1 VVTKRLQFPSVYRLG
16 QLCLDGTVAWLACSL
31 AFLLRFEADIPSSHQ
46 TLAWLLP
53 LVAIPGRLLIQAG
66 FGTYQQ
72 IWRLFGLKDALTL
85 FNGITFYS
93 LLVLVVTRL
102 LLPRFI
108 AMPGIPLGVS
118 TIDWCFCL
126 MGMAALR
133 YCRRW
138 SLRYKQPRRCRDAGN
153 PQRVLL
159 VGAGFAGAQMVLEAR
174 QNRSLHL
181 DVVGFVDDDP
191 TKQGRKVEGVKV
203 LGDTSRVV
211 SIARG
216 LQVEQIIL
224 SMPSAPAARL
234 RQLVQQVNRSGL
246 TLKTLPGPAEI
257 LQNKQLIPQAR
268 DIQISDILGRPE
280 VHLNFAEQLCAT
292 IPSAHEQVHGQV
304 VLVTGAGGTIGSE
317 LCRQLARL
325 RPQLL
330 LLLGRGENSIF
341 HIERELRSD
350 FPDLS
355 LAPII
360 ADVRCQHRMAS
371 VFHTW
376 RPDLVFHAAAHKH
389 VPLMQANP
397 TEAIDNNAIASARL
411 AQLSSQFGVKT
422 FVLISTDK
430 AVTPS
435 NFMGLS
441 KRLAELLLQAQASQS
456 PTRFL
461 TVRFGNVLGSRG
473 SVVPLFKEQIARG
486 GPVTITHPK
495 MTRYFMTIPEA
506 SRLVVQSLAVG
517 ESGQILVLDMGN
529 PVKIVDLAV
538 QMIHL
543 AGCIP
548 DVDIPIQFVGLRP
561 GEKLHEALVNP
572 HECLST
578 TEHPKIMVVKNA
590 IGTHQPQAVLEELQ
604 TLVASKEWP
613 ADVLWQVCQRCLLQ
627 LEQGAWPRVVSTSQ

>member
-1 VVTKRLQFPSVYRLG
+1 MVTKRLQFPSVYRLG

-31 AFLLRFEADIPSSHQ
+31 AFLLRFEADIPSSHDD
-46 TLAWLLP
+46 LAWVLP
-53 LVAIPGRLLIQAG
+53 LVAIPGRLAIQAG

-72 IWRLFGLKDALTL
+72 IWRLFGFKDALTL

-102 LLPRFI
+102 LLPRVI
-108 AMPGIPLGVS
+108 AVPGIPLGVS

-126 MGMAALR
+126 MGMGALR

-138 SLRYKQPRRCRDAGN
+138 SLRRRRPRQCLESGASR
-153 PQRVLL
+153 RVLL
-159 VGAGFAGAQMVLEAR
+159 VGAGFAGAQMVLESR
-174 QNRSLHL
+174 QNRSLQIE
-181 DVVGFVDDDP
+181 VVGFIDDDP

-203 LGDTSRVV
+203 LGDTSRLV

-234 RQLVQQVNRSGL
+234 RQLVHQVNRSGL

-257 LQNKQLIPQAR
+257 LQDKQLIPQAR
-268 DIQISDILGRPE
+268 DLQITDILGRPE
-280 VHLNFAEQLCAT
+280 VYLNFSEQLCPP
-292 IPSAHEQVHGQV
+292 IPSAHDQVHGQV

-325 RPQLL
+325 RPKLL

-341 HIERELRSD
+341 HIERELRAD
-350 FPDLS
+350 FPELA

-360 ADVRCQHRMAS
+360 ADIRHHHRMAS

-411 AQLSSQFGVKT
+411 AQLSSQFGIKT

-441 KRLAELLLQAQASQS
+441 KRLAELLLQAYATHS

-486 GPVTITHPK
+486 GPVTVTHPK

-572 HECLST
+572 HECLT
-578 TEHPKIMVVKNA
+578 TTDHPKIMVVKNGMA
-590 IGTHQPQAVLEELQ
+590 DYQAQGVLRELQ
-604 TLVASKEWP
+604 ALVAAKEGQEQ
-613 ADVLWQVCQRCLLQ
+613 ALWQACQRCLLQ
-627 LEQGAWPRVVSTSQ
+627 LEQGMQPWVISPSQ